1 MSKKQAKDVTLV
13 CVTGV
18 NIAKALYAIMVS
30 ALRIKFDYI
39 VLVTP
44 KLPRVRFRNFS
55 IEKPIDSNLKSI
67 DEYSKYILYDLHN
80 HINTEFCLV
89 VQADGYV
96 LNGQLWRE
104 EFREFDYIGAP
115 WPIATDKYIDPF
127 GQHQRVGNGG
137 FSLRSKK
144 LLLVPQRISVPW
156 EVNEG
161 SFYRHFNQN
170 SYSEDGNICVHN
182 RHLFERVGCKFA
194 PLHIAMIFSREL
206 DLEDQVFGPTFGF
219 HKYRPEA
226 SYVRRKMKHIRHF
239 CKQLRKQN

>member
-1 MSKKQAKDVTLV
+1 MAKKQARQVTLV

-18 NIAKALYAIMVS
+18 NIVKALYGLMVS
-30 ALRIKFDYI
+30 ASRIKFDFI

-44 KLPRVRFRNFS
+44 KLPRARFRHFS
-55 IEKPIDSNLKSI
+55 IEKPIGSDLDSL
-67 DEYSKYILYDLHN
+67 DEYSKYILYNLYH

-96 LNGQLWRE
+96 LNGELWRE

-115 WPIATDKYIDPF
+115 WPIAADKYIDPF

-144 LLLVPQRISVPW
+144 LLLVPQRIRVPW

-182 RHLFERVGCKFA
+182 RHLFEKAGCKFA
-194 PLHIAMIFSREL
+194 PLNIAMVFSREL
-206 DLEDQVFGPTFGF
+206 DLQDFKFGPTFGF
-219 HKYRPEA
+219 HKYRPDTTF
-226 SYVRRKMKHIRHF
+226 VRRTIKQIKHF
-239 CKQLRKQN
+239 YKQLRK